1 MNSLDVPLF
10 VYHLGD
16 FDPSGVNAA
25 EKIEQTLRELAP
37 HANITFERIAVTED
51 QIREW
56 TLPTRPTKTSDT
68 RSKSYGEISVE
79 LDAIP
84 PEDLRGLVE
93 SVINLHLP
101 QHALKVL
108 KIAEQS
114 ERELI
119 TKLVRQ
125 MGGASHG

>member
-1 MNSLDVPLF
+1 MVQSKNVIALIAF
-10 VYHLGD
+10 
-16 FDPSGVNAA
+16 
-25 EKIEQTLRELAP
+25 LA
-37 HANITFERIAVTED
+37 V
-51 QIREW
+51 
-56 TLPTRPTKTSDT
+56 
-68 RSKSYGEISVE
+68 RSCY
-79 LDAIP
+79 AQ
-84 PEDLRGLVE
+84 DLRGLVE